1 MVLAHVIMEA
11 EESHNLPFVS
21 WRPRKP
27 VVQFGGLRPK
37 GADDIDSCP
46 SLKT

>member
-11 EESHNLPFVS
+11 EESHNLPFAG
-21 WRPRKP
+21 WRHRKP

-37 GADDIDSCP
+37 GDDDMDSCP
-46 SLKT
+46 ILKT